1 MNYIYVEGFPDYDS
15 APIARGPYNLDI
27 QEQAEAAKKQ
37 FCELYEFC
45 VHVRYQRTEK
55 PA

>member
-15 APIARGPYNLDI
+15 DPITKGPYNLDI
-27 QEQAEAAKKQ
+27 EEQAEAAKKQ
-37 FCELYEFC
+37 FCELYKSC
-45 VHVRYQRTEK
+45 VYVRYRRIEE

>member
-15 APIARGPYNLDI
+15 EPITKCPYNLDI
-27 QEQAEAAKKQ
+27 EEQAETAKKQ
-37 FCELYEFC
+37 FFELHEFC
-45 VHVRYQRTEK
+45 VHVRYQRIEK